1 LYNTKEYFNIL
12 KQEMMIMNKKLSEMT
27 LEELWILFPII
38 LKEHNPEYKKWY
50 NDEKKLLLS
59 LLENKYIKRLSHIGS
74 TAVEGLIA
82 KPTIDI
88 LIETLHDIDIN
99 NFIIPL
105 LKNDWTIMSN
115 NNSKDFRLSL
125 NKGYTP
131 EGFAKKVYHLH
142 IRPYGDNDELYFR
155 DYLIKYPNIAKEYE
169 KLKLSLMLKYKNN
182 RNAYTESKTDFI
194 KKYTSIAKNEFKN
207 RYI

>member
-1 LYNTKEYFNIL
+1 
-12 KQEMMIMNKKLSEMT
+12 MNKKLSEMT

-88 LIETLHDIDIN
+88 LIETSHDVDIN

>member
-1 LYNTKEYFNIL
+1 
-12 KQEMMIMNKKLSEMT
+12 MNKKLSEMT

-155 DYLIKYPNIAKEYE
+155 DYLRKHNYLVYEYARLKVKIADKYKDDRETYTLEKSVFIQKVMEKAKYEYE
-169 KLKLSLMLKYKNN
+169 INC
-182 RNAYTESKTDFI
+182 
-194 KKYTSIAKNEFKN
+194 
-207 RYI
+207 